1 MANLI
6 LQGQLVV
13 GSNIVY
19 TAGDITLSQVLAIKY
34 YNSAAYDVEL
44 KKYQSSTTSTITF
57 YNLSLAAGDSVSD
70 NFVYILQKN
79 DYLEIIS
86 SVPGTDYY
94 LNILEV

>member
-13 GSNIVY
+13 GSNIIY
-19 TAGDITLSQVLAIKY
+19 TAGDIILSQVLAIKY

-44 KKYQSSTTSTITF
+44 RKYQSSTTSTVTF
-57 YNLSLAAGDSVSD
+57 YNLSLAAGDAVND

-94 LNILEV
+94 INILEV